1 MFFASQDKAP
11 VHRIDPS
18 ASLESASVE
27 TLYTNG
33 NDSFLN
39 FTHVACDTAGNVYFF
54 VKEDG
59 AGNNAFYRLNAAR
72 GWQPEVLSSIEK
84 QNNDPQAFFNF
95 GGGFLIGGGGQNV
108 NNRVLVRCVDAE
120 RAKSWSGAG
129 GDVCATKN
137 ANLVYGE

>member
-1 MFFASQDKAP
+1 MFFASQDKAM
-11 VHRIDPS
+11 VNRIDPS
-18 ASLESASVE
+18 SFSESTVME
-27 TLYTNG
+27 TLYDNG
-33 NDSFLN
+33 NDNYLN
-39 FTHVACDTAGNVYFF
+39 FTHVACDTDGNVYFF
-54 VKEDG
+54 IKEDG